1 MISLKRLIVGA
12 LANSGGTALSYG
24 LMTGRAT
31 VFMLHRFDCPEAGV
45 RGHNL
50 GFLRNALEYL
60 RRKKYELVPL
70 RELYSRLASET
81 QSVRGAVAFTI
92 DDGYFDHAHV
102 ASPLFAEFDCPVTT
116 FVTTGF
122 LDKQLWFWWDQIEYV
137 FESTQL
143 PIVSVTIG
151 PKNLRYQ
158 MTESDRR
165 AQGKIDFTNICKAL
179 KTEDR
184 HVAIARLAGAAEV
197 DLPRFP
203 PVRYA
208 PMTWDALRAAEK
220 RGMEFGPH
228 TVTHPILAQSS
239 DEQVATEVAHSWE
252 KLQREAR
259 NPVPIFCYP
268 NGQFSD
274 FDSREIALVRRAGML
289 GAVSGEPGY
298 FDRDSIR
305 RNPEEAFRVRRFA
318 FPDELTDVTQ
328 YVSGIE
334 RAKQILRGEA

>member
-1 MISLKRLIVGA
+1 MISLKRLVVGA
-12 LANSGGTALSYG
+12 LANTGGTALSYG

-45 RGHNL
+45 RGHD
-50 GFLRNALEYL
+50 LRFVRSALEYL
-60 RRKKYELVPL
+60 RRKKYELVSL
-70 RELYSRLASET
+70 RELYSRFASET

-92 DDGYFDHAHV
+92 DDGYFDHAQV

-122 LDKQLWFWWDQIEYV
+122 LDKQLWFWWDQIEHI
-137 FESTQL
+137 FESTKL
-143 PIVSVTIG
+143 PNVSLTIG
-151 PKNLRYQ
+151 STNLRYV
-158 MTESDRR
+158 MAGVDRR
-165 AQGKIDFTNICKAL
+165 TQGKIEFTNFCKEL

-197 DLPRFP
+197 DIPQFP
-203 PVRYA
+203 PERYA

-239 DEQVATEVAHSWE
+239 DEQVAAEVAQSWE
-252 KLQREAR
+252 KLQREAQ

-274 FDSREIALVRRAGML
+274 FSGREIALVRQAGML

-298 FDRDSIR
+298 FHRDSIQQD
-305 RNPEEAFRVRRFA
+305 PDEAFRVRRFA
-318 FPDELTDVTQ
+318 FPDGMTDLTQ